1 MLFLA
6 LTAILA
12 LVSLPNP
19 SASQGDNASFPLN
32 LPPRVISAN
41 QQAICPSDEVRET
54 AKSETTQNIRNSIR
68 NTIIPTLCLVGQ
80 TQANPA
86 ASCSELPT
94 SCSSGYYWVRSSNGT
109 AVRVYC
115 DTQRV
120 CGCSNTAGWTRV
132 ASLNTS
138 DPSQQC
144 PGEWILQTYSSE
156 PRRLCGRGSNGDG
169 CLSAV
174 YSTYGISY
182 NHVCGSVI
190 GYAYRSPDAFRNRL
204 QTIEDPYVDGV
215 SLTHGPPGARQ
226 HIWTFV
232 AGLLENGHV
241 YGCPCVG
248 GTAPPTYVGN
258 DYICESGNP
267 GTTYTDILY
276 ASDPLWDGQG
286 CGSPPCCELSS
297 PPRVTAPWFCKQLP
311 QATTDDIEVRICGDQ
326 HTPDEDTPVQRI
338 ELYIRWSLPN
348 ELCCCVNT
356 NCILFLTH

>member
-12 LVSLPNP
+12 LVSLLTP
-19 SASQGDNASFPLN
+19 SASQEDNTTLTLT
-32 LPPRVISAN
+32 LPDRVISAI
-41 QQAICPSDEVRET
+41 QQAVCPSDEVQET
-54 AKSETTQNIRNSIR
+54 AKSEIIQKIRNLTRLIL
-68 NTIIPTLCLVGQ
+68 PTLVGQ

-94 SCSSGYYWVRSSNGT
+94 SCSSGYYWVKSSNGT
-109 AVRVYC
+109 AVQVYC

-120 CGCSNTAGWTRV
+120 CGCSKTAGWTRV

-156 PRRLCGRGSNGDG
+156 PRRLCGRGSSGAG

-182 NHVCGSVI
+182 KHVCRRAI
-190 GYAYRSPDAFRNRL
+190 GYGYRSPDAFDGGP

-226 HIWTFV
+226 HVWTFV
-232 AGLLENGHV
+232 AGLTETGLPYRV
-241 YGCPCVG
+241 LACPCVG
-248 GTAPPTYVGN
+248 GRAAPTFVGS
-258 DYICESGNP
+258 DYFCESENP
-267 GTTYTDILY
+267 TTTWTHTLYT
-276 ASDPLWDGQG
+276 SDPLWDGQG
-286 CGSPPCCELSS
+286 CRSPPCCELTS
-297 PPRVTAPWFCKQLP
+297 PPGMIAPWFCKQLP
-311 QATTDDIEVRICGDQ
+311 QATTDDLEVRICGDQ
-326 HTPDEDTPVQRI
+326 PASDEDTPVELI
-338 ELYIRWSLPN
+338 ELYIR
-348 ELCCCVNT
+348 
-356 NCILFLTH
+356 